1 MVGLAC
7 ISKCVVC
14 EKGRRIGMAAAVLM
28 RRRRRGR
35 RGGRKRRSRN
45 LACTSINL
53 HLLVRASLARGA
65 LWTREPL
72 AALELSIRVGH
83 TPVLSILTFKFI
95 RLPRPILSRTR
106 HHFQS
111 GQWTSNHLFLQ
122 ILFAGEFSKVK
133 GDYRLYRDKIQS
145 HSHRDACELHAN
157 TYVITCTCIYMVVI
171 VCIQY
176 SKLTC
181 YKMLTMQ

>member
-14 EKGRRIGMAAAVLM
+14 EKGRRIGMAAAELM

-72 AALELSIRVGH
+72 AALELSIRDGH
-83 TPVLSILTFKFI
+83 TPVLSILTFKI
-95 RLPRPILSRTR
+95 ICLPRPILSRTT
-106 HHFQS
+106 HNFQS
-111 GQWTSNHLFLQ
+111 T
-122 ILFAGEFSKVK
+122 
-133 GDYRLYRDKIQS
+133 
-145 HSHRDACELHAN
+145 
-157 TYVITCTCIYMVVI
+157 ITCSCKYYLLEIFQSQRRLSVV
-171 VCIQY
+171 QR
-176 SKLTC
+176 
-181 YKMLTMQ
+181 

>member
-1 MVGLAC
+1 MC
-7 ISKCVVC
+7 CVW
-14 EKGRRIGMAAAVLM
+14 KRIGMAAAVLM

-95 RLPRPILSRTR
+95 RLPRPILSRTT
-106 HHFQS
+106 HNFQS
-111 GQWTSNHLFLQ
+111 GQWTSNHLILQ
-122 ILFAGEFSKVK
+122 ILVAWEFSKVK
-133 GDYRLYRDKIQS
+133 GDYLPYRDKS
-145 HSHRDACELHAN
+145 HSHFHGDACELHAN
-157 TYVITCTCIYMVVI
+157 TYVIACTCVYMFCNCMYTI
-171 VCIQY
+171 F
-176 SKLTC
+176 
-181 YKMLTMQ
+181 

>member
-14 EKGRRIGMAAAVLM
+14 EKGRRIGMAAAELM

-53 HLLVRASLARGA
+53 HLLVRDSLARGA

-72 AALELSIRVGH
+72 AALELSIRDGH

-95 RLPRPILSRTR
+95 RLPRPILSSQTT
-106 HHFQS
+106 HNFQS
-111 GQWTSNHLFLQ
+111 GQCTINVQSPVLAKIICLRVFQSQRRLSALQ
-122 ILFAGEFSKVK
+122 
-133 GDYRLYRDKIQS
+133 R
-145 HSHRDACELHAN
+145 
-157 TYVITCTCIYMVVI
+157 
-171 VCIQY
+171 
-176 SKLTC
+176 
-181 YKMLTMQ
+181 